1 MARRIT
7 ESPWLFFALAGLLL
21 ALAISTQIEIRPPA
35 RPEGSASDL
44 LSLRDR
50 KNLNLIFVLV
60 DTLRADH
67 LGAYGYARDTSP
79 NFDLLAEQGVL
90 FERVVSSS
98 SWTKT
103 SMASL
108 WTATHPINH
117 GILQYDQVMP
127 DEALL
132 PAEILKGAG
141 VRTAGIWRNGWIAP
155 NFGFGQGFDSYVN
168 PKPGLERVELQRGN
182 PSTRVLLGTDE
193 DLVTAARE
201 FFDAYGH
208 ERFFLYLHLMDVH
221 QYVYDSQSTKF
232 GTSYMDAYDQSILW
246 TDKLLAVLFG
256 ALVDRA
262 LLDRTLVVITADHG
276 EAFLE
281 HGKEGHARNLYA
293 EVAQV
298 PLLLVPPFGIS
309 GGLRIREE
317 VSNVDLWPT
326 LLDLLGMPGLPNADG
341 RSLVPLIARA
351 AGVPAADPAAADAL
365 AARPIF
371 SQLDRG
377 WGQVGE
383 KTRPLI
389 AVQRGSRKLIH
400 HADNPARSELYDR
413 ASDPGEKQNLF
424 AAASPERDALVAL
437 VDQHLRE
444 SKRPFGVEPPKR
456 ELSELQRNQLKALGY
471 LGDE

>member
-21 ALAISTQIEIRPPA
+21 AIAVATQIEIRPPA
-35 RPEGSASDL
+35 RPEGAASDL
-44 LSLRDR
+44 FSLRGR
-50 KNLNLIFVLV
+50 KDLNLVFVLI

-79 NFDLLAEQGVL
+79 NFDLLAKEGVL
-90 FERVVSSS
+90 FERAFSSS

-108 WTATHPINH
+108 WTASHPVNH
-117 GILQYDQVMP
+117 GILHYDHVMP
-127 DEALL
+127 EDAVL
-132 PAEILKGAG
+132 PAEILKQAG
-141 VRTAGIWRNGWIAP
+141 FRTAGVWRNGWIAP
-155 NFGFGQGFDSYVN
+155 NFGFAQGFDSYVN
-168 PKPGLERVELQRGN
+168 PKPGMERVELQRGN
-182 PSTRVLLGTDE
+182 PSTRALLGTDE
-193 DLVTAARE
+193 DLITAARE
-201 FFDAYGH
+201 FLDAYGQQ
-208 ERFFLYLHLMDVH
+208 RFFLYLHLMDVH

-232 GTSYMDAYDQSILW
+232 GTAYMDAYDQSILW

-256 ALVDRA
+256 DLVLRG

-281 HGKEGHARNLYA
+281 HGKEGHARNLYR
-293 EVAQV
+293 EVSQV
-298 PLLLVPPFGIS
+298 PLLLVPPFGIP
-309 GGLRIREE
+309 GGLRISEP

-326 LLDLLGMPGLPNADG
+326 LLDLIGAPALPNADG
-341 RSLVPLIARA
+341 RSLAPLLARA
-351 AGVPAADPAAADAL
+351 AGLPTADAAAAEAL

-377 WGQVGE
+377 WGQVGKE
-383 KTRPLI
+383 KRPLI
-389 AVQRGSRKLIH
+389 AVQQGSHKLIH
-400 HADNPARSELYDR
+400 HADAPERSELYDL
-413 ASDPGEKQNLF
+413 AADPGEKQNRYE
-424 AAASPERDALVAL
+424 AAPPERAELAAL
-437 VDQHLRE
+437 VDTHVRNRK
-444 SKRPFGVEPPKR
+444 SPYGVEPPKK

>member
-21 ALAISTQIEIRPPA
+21 ALAISTQIEVRPPA
-35 RPEGSASDL
+35 RPEGSAKQL

-50 KNLNLIFVLV
+50 RDLNLIFVLV

-79 NFDLLAEQGVL
+79 NFDTLAEQGVL

-127 DEALL
+127 AEALL
-132 PAEILKGAG
+132 PAEILKSAG
-141 VRTAGIWRNGWIAP
+141 FRTAGIWRNGWIAP
-155 NFGFGQGFDSYVN
+155 NFGFAQGFDSYVN
-168 PKPGLERVELQRGN
+168 PKPGLERAELQRGN

-201 FFDAYGH
+201 FLEAYGH
-208 ERFFLYLHLMDVH
+208 ERFLLYLHLMDVH

-293 EVAQV
+293 EVSQV

-389 AVQRGSRKLIH
+389 AVQQGSRKLIH

-437 VDQHLRE
+437 VEQHLRE

-456 ELSELQRNQLKALGY
+456 EISELQRNQLKALGY